1 MADEQTGTGALYED
15 LIDLDRLGVFKVLA
29 DSAYASK
36 GDVPTKTSDL
46 TNDSGYITA
55 SDVPAA
61 PQATS
66 TTPKMD
72 GTAAVGTE
80 TKWAKGDHVHPT
92 DTSRASASDLAN
104 LQTQVNNISV
114 PQAATAAPKMDGTA
128 AVGSSGKW
136 AKEDH
141 VHPTDTSRASATALS
156 NLQTQVD
163 AISVPEAATASP
175 KMDGTAAVGSSA
187 KWAKEDHVHP
197 TDTSRAA
204 ASTVSA
210 LQTTVNGKADK
221 ATTLAGYGI
230 ADAYTKTEVDDKV
243 DAITGVSYET
253 VNALPATGQA
263 GTIYLVPNSGTGTN
277 GYDEYIWL
285 ASASRFEKIGTT
297 EVDLSNYVQKT
308 DITLATNAQVQALFA

>member
-1 MADEQTGTGALYED
+1 MADEQTGNALYED
-15 LIDLDRLGVFKVLA
+15 LIDLDRLGVYKVLSDA
-29 DSAYASK
+29 AYAAK

-61 PQATS
+61 PQATT

-72 GTAAVGTE
+72 GTAAVGNE
-80 TKWAKGDHVHPT
+80 TAWAKGDHVHPT
-92 DTSRASASDLAN
+92 DTSRASASDLSN

-114 PQAATAAPKMDGTA
+114 PQAATTKPKMDGTA
-128 AVGSSGKW
+128 AVG
-136 AKEDH
+136 
-141 VHPTDTSRASATALS
+141 T
-156 NLQTQVD
+156 
-163 AISVPEAATASP
+163 
-175 KMDGTAAVGSSA
+175 SA

-204 ASTVSA
+204 ASTVTA

-253 VNALPATGQA
+253 VSTLPATGQA

-285 ASASRFEKIGTT
+285 ASASRYEKIGTT